1 MDCFTDFYERL
12 EALTTIPEP
21 ELDEEGNPIEE
32 EDFKSD
38 LSFGISEEY
47 FEKVDHAST
56 TLVNFYERYVADSV
70 MHFALHS
77 RINTRRRKNYDD
89 LKLMV
94 MVDVVRAY
102 EGLDHSTRLNC
113 PEGIALLLL
122 LVKLFRPD
130 YFISYEGLK
139 EIPTDIINLDGIV
152 PYISAVSDM
161 IDIPTEESVISELL
175 LEAHPKHERSYRI
188 CLYHLFEAV
197 SEADGVISLSE
208 REYLMTL
215 LHLDDDDVSNDINI
229 DSIFSREK
237 AAEEAKYAK
246 AAAAKPASAF
256 DGGDLNPDP
265 FHLEI
270 EDAKKLA
277 DYVGDED
284 LKKDIADAGWAGE
297 LTVAIPKKYELI
309 WQEIKDK

>member
-21 ELDEEGNPIEE
+21 ELDEEGNPIVA

-38 LSFGISEEY
+38 LSFGISEGY

-56 TLVNFYERYVADSV
+56 TLVSFYERYIADTV

-77 RINTRRRKNYDD
+77 RINTRHRKNYDD

-102 EGLDHSTRLNC
+102 EGLDHSTRLNS

-122 LVKLFRPD
+122 LVKFFRPD
-130 YFISYEGLK
+130 YFLTFQGLK
-139 EIPTDIINLDGIV
+139 EIPTEIINLDGIV

-161 IDIPTEESVISELL
+161 IDIPMEESVISELL
-175 LEAHPKHERSYRI
+175 LEAHPKHERTYRI
-188 CLYHLFEAV
+188 CLYQLFEAV
-197 SEADGVISLSE
+197 SQVDGVLSLSE

-246 AAAAKPASAF
+246 AAAAKPASEF
-256 DGGDLNPDP
+256 DDGDLNPDP
-265 FHLEI
+265 FHLTI
-270 EDAKKLA
+270 EEARKLA
-277 DYVGDED
+277 ELTGNEDIFKAIDE
-284 LKKDIADAGWAGE
+284 AVWAGE
-297 LTVAIPKKYELI
+297 QTVAIAKDYEEV
-309 WQEIKDK
+309 WAEIKNK

>member
-12 EALTTIPEP
+12 EALTTILEP
-21 ELDEEGNPIEE
+21 ERDEEGYPIDEL
-32 EDFKSD
+32 DIKSD
-38 LSFGISEEY
+38 LSFGISEHY

-56 TLVNFYERYVADSV
+56 TLVNFYDKYIADTV

-122 LVKLFRPD
+122 LVKFFRPD
-130 YFISYEGLK
+130 FFISFEGLK
-139 EIPTDIINLDGIV
+139 EIPTEIINLDGIV
-152 PYISAVSDM
+152 PYISAVSDT
-161 IDIPTEESVISELL
+161 IDIPSEESVISGLL
-175 LEAHPKHERSYRI
+175 LEAHRKHERTYRI

-197 SEADGVISLSE
+197 SQADGVLSISE
-208 REYLMTL
+208 QDYLMTL
-215 LHLDDDDVSNDINI
+215 LHLDDDDVSNDIVI

-237 AAEEAKYAK
+237 AAEEDKYAK
-246 AAAAKPASAF
+246 AATS
-256 DGGDLNPDP
+256 NPT
-265 FHLEI
+265 LE
-270 EDAKKLA
+270 D
-277 DYVGDED
+277 
-284 LKKDIADAGWAGE
+284 
-297 LTVAIPKKYELI
+297 
-309 WQEIKDK
+309 